1 MVAACCQ
8 INPRSLREEEIDVE
22 GMASCVARVLMGF
35 VYIAERSAGSSKR
48 LADRYCALTA
58 ARLGSQMEHEL
69 RLGKLNRHA
78 LCEVGD
84 AVAQGLRDR
93 AAVVVEAREG
103 PARIQDQADRL
114 INSGDPDLTTRRVE
128 MSL

>member
-1 MVAACCQ
+1 
-8 INPRSLREEEIDVE
+8 
-22 GMASCVARVLMGF
+22 
-35 VYIAERSAGSSKR
+35 
-48 LADRYCALTA
+48 
-58 ARLGSQMEHEL
+58 MEPES

-78 LCEVGD
+78 VCEVGD

-114 INSGDPDLTTRRVE
+114 INSGDPDLARRRVG